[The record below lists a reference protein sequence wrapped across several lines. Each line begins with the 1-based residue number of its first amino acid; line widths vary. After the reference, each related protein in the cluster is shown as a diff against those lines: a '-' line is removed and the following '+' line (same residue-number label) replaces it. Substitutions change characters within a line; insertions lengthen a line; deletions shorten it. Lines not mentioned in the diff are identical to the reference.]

1 MMELY
6 MLLQEPVTLVMPEL
20 FKYGI
25 GGLLAAIGF
34 GYGWIERSERV
45 KIQEEKNKLYDERNN
60 TQAQLE
66 KILKELQELNH
77 E

>member
-34 GYGWIERSERV
+34 GYGWMERSERV
-45 KIQEEKNKLYDERNN
+45 KIQEEKNKLYDEQIN
-60 TQAQLE
+60 TKAQLDRILE
-66 KILKELQELNH
+66 ELKEMNR
-77 E
+77 

>member
-1 MMELY
+1 MELY

-34 GYGWIERSERV
+34 GYGWMERSERV
-45 KIQEEKNKLYDERNN
+45 KIQEEKNKLYDEQIN
-60 TQAQLE
+60 TKAQLDRILE
-66 KILKELQELNH
+66 ELKEMNR
-77 E
+77 